1 MAHERYREAIQELTD
16 GTLGSI
22 RRADLQ
28 QHLDQCEDCRRLA
41 DDLARVRELAASL
54 EHPAPPDRVW
64 LHVAGRLRQE
74 GRIAAAAP
82 RRAASTAR
90 RFAPLALAASL
101 ILIIGAS
108 LFLLY
113 PRGYQRGDAVPA
125 EQASGNAAPTDLV
138 EGIEA
143 DLRKAD
149 ELYKNAFARLEE
161 AGIDAETVDML
172 KANHQAVDQAVAESL
187 SAVRSDPQSTAARQ
201 SLFGALNRRVV
212 LLQDTIALM
221 NRIRKG
227 DAAGAAE
234 IVEGANKS

>member
-1 MAHERYREAIQELTD
+1 MGHERYYEAIQELAD
-16 GTLGSI
+16 GTLGAI

-28 QHLDQCEDCRRLA
+28 QHLDQCEDCRRVA
-41 DDLARVRELAASL
+41 DDLVRVRELAASL

-74 GRIAAAAP
+74 GRIAAPAP
-82 RRAASTAR
+82 SRAASTAR
-90 RFAPLALAASL
+90 RLAPLALAASL

-113 PRGYQRGDAVPA
+113 PRGDAVPA
-125 EQASGNAAPTDLV
+125 QQASGNAAPTDVV

-161 AGIDAETVDML
+161 AGIDAETVAML